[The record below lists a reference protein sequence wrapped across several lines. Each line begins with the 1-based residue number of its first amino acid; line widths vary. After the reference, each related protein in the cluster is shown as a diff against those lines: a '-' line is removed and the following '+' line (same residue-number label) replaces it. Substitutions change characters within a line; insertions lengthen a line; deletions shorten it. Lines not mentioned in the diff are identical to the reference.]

1 MTQKEI
7 PTRFTDDF
15 DEIYDVVVV
24 GFGYAGGTAA
34 IDAANLGGNVLI
46 VEKAPIP
53 GGISMCSGG
62 GIRITEQPEE
72 ALKYL
77 RATNNGTTP
86 DDVLKTFAYG
96 MVEMEDYVR
105 GLAKINDAEI
115 VLIPRP
121 TNYPFEGCES
131 MSFLEVDKIPGF
143 DLAKTYP
150 HARGLRNGPNLFKVL
165 DDNIAALGIEVR
177 YSTPAVR
184 LITNEQGEVR
194 GLWTSGAANGA
205 RGELRAIGAR
215 QGVILACGGFEA
227 APEMQSQHWQI
238 RPVLP
243 VANTNN
249 TGDGI
254 RMAQDVGADLWHMW
268 HFHGSYGFKH
278 PDPNYPLGIRV
289 KHLPTWI
296 PTADDTTV
304 PMSWVLVN
312 GEGKRFMNEY
322 PPYMQDTGHRAI
334 DSFDPETQTFP
345 HIPAYLIADEETR
358 QMYPLG
364 SPVSNDSSVESPTWS
379 KDNSREVETGFLKK
393 AETVEALSQIIGCD
407 SGTLQKTLDTW
418 NSDCAVSRDSAFGR
432 PGNSMVP
439 LKKPPYIVGEVWP
452 MVSNT
457 QGGAR
462 HNKEQ
467 QVINTF
473 GEPIPRLFEAG
484 ELGSIFGFLYLGGG
498 NLAECFIAGR
508 IAACEAMGLTPWS

>member
-1 MTQKEI
+1 MTQKDI
-7 PTRFTDDF
+7 PARFTNDF

-24 GFGYAGGTAA
+24 GFGYAGATAA
-34 IDAANLGGNVLI
+34 IDSANFGGNVLI

-53 GGISMCSGG
+53 GGISICSGG
-62 GIRITEQPEE
+62 GIRITDEPEQ

-77 RATNNGTTP
+77 RATNGGTTP
-86 DDVLKTFAYG
+86 DDVLKSFAYG
-96 MVEMEDYVR
+96 MAEIEKYVR
-105 GLAKINDAEI
+105 ELAKINDAKL

-121 TNYPFEGCES
+121 TNYPFEGHDS
-131 MSFLEVDKIPGF
+131 MGFLEVQKVPGF

-165 DDNIAALGIEVR
+165 NDNIEALGIEVR

-184 LITNEQGEVR
+184 LITDALGEVR
-194 GLWTSGAANGA
+194 GIWTKNANGD
-205 RGELRAIGAR
+205 LLAIGAR

-227 APEMQSQHWQI
+227 APEMHSQHWQL

-243 VANTNN
+243 VSNTYN

-278 PDPNYPLGIRV
+278 SNPDYPLGIRV

-296 PTADDTTV
+296 PTADDNTA

-334 DSFDPETQTFP
+334 DTFDPETQTFP

-364 SPVSNDSSVESPTWS
+364 SPVSNDFSVEPLSWS
-379 KDNSREVETGFLKK
+379 KDNSREVETGILKK
-393 AETVEALSQIIGCD
+393 ADTMEELSKIIGCD
-407 SGTLQKTLDTW
+407 SGTLQETLDTW
-418 NSDCAVSRDSAFGR
+418 NADCALSRDPAFGR

-439 LKKPPYIVGEVWP
+439 LKNPPYIIGEVWP
-452 MVSNT
+452 VVSNT

-462 HNKEQ
+462 HNAAQ
-467 QVINTF
+467 QVINSF
-473 GEPIPRLFEAG
+473 GEPIPRLYEAG
-484 ELGSIFGFLYLGGG
+484 EIGSIFGFLYLGGG

-508 IAACEAMGLTPWS
+508 IAAREAMSLTPWS